1 MKAANQLAILKMLRH
16 DIQVTS
22 ISGSHYNDE
31 AEIVKGVGGYV
42 LKVSRPIITREKT
55 VLMEI
60 TPQQILKWSEDFDG
74 DYFKAF
80 TEAMHDEFVKEL
92 HRKSEEVMKD

>member
-1 MKAANQLAILKMLRH
+1 MKAANQLAILKILKH

-31 AEIVKGVGGYV
+31 AEIVKTMGGYI
-42 LKVSRPIITREKT
+42 LKVSRPIITRDKT

-60 TPQQILKWSEDFDG
+60 TPQQILKWSDEHDG
-74 DYFKAF
+74 DYFGAY
-80 TEAMHDEFVKEL
+80 TEAIHDEFVKEL
-92 HRKSEEVMKD
+92 HRKSEED